1 MRSVLEQ
8 LLGVARGEPTDV
20 IIMAVST
27 NYDIVPRSILVQWLI
42 FVIRDR
48 ISLDESPQR
57 SEFNGWILGCAAT
70 ASVDQYQAIRKEF
83 RVNEWILAPFVVF
96 TDDKGCVV
104 ESACREAGR
113 LRGRRHDA
121 CLEEVARLGS
131 RVKSQTKPGVTP
143 TGVLYDCRL

>member
-1 MRSVLEQ
+1 
-8 LLGVARGEPTDV
+8 
-20 IIMAVST
+20 MAVSA
-27 NYDIVPRSILVQWLI
+27 NDDIFPRPVLVQWFI
-42 FVIRDR
+42 FVISNR
-48 ISLDESPQR
+48 ISLDESSQR
-57 SEFNGWILGCAAT
+57 SKFNGWILGCAAT

-96 TDDKGCVV
+96 TDDKGRFV
-104 ESACREAGR
+104 ESACREAGC
-113 LRGRRHDA
+113 LRGQRHDA